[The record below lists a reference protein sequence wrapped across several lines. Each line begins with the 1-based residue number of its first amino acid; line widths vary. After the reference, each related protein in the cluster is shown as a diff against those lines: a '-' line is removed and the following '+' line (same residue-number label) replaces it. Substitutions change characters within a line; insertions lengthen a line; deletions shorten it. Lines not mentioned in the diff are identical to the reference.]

1 MENRLREL
9 REEHGISQRELA
21 EEVGVTRQTINAVER
36 GRYDPSLDLA
46 FELEALFLT
55 WSASVLTWGG
65 FYTYYKYRY

>member
-46 FELEALFLT
+46 FELGDFFGCYAEDIFLYD
-55 WSASVLTWGG
+55 ADEDGL
-65 FYTYYKYRY
+65 